1 MGAQNTTIL
10 IGLGLYALLMVVI
23 GLWSARKE
31 TADGFVIGSRN
42 VGLIPTMSSLAT
54 GFRDGSGLVF
64 WVGAGATFIFGGLIS
79 LLGGVLLGLLFFS
92 FVGPRVRRMA
102 KERGYIT
109 IGQIIR
115 DELGSRSEKVSSL
128 IVAVFS
134 VILISVQLFVSGN
147 LISAISPLSSELSIA
162 LVAAVVALYMFFGG
176 YGNVIKTDV
185 IQFLLVVSLIFLP
198 FFIDIDLSVFFDA
211 ENYKGYGTSMDIA
224 FFLMGMFYIVVS
236 SDAWQRLFSARNKK
250 VVRYGFPSAV
260 IPLVI
265 MTLSLFFLGV
275 AAREYLPADT
285 EWGKAFFQLYEFNAL
300 PPYILAYVAVV
311 CVAITMSTLDTLCY
325 LSASTFLKN
334 IMSESYT
341 EKRGGYV
348 RLTRVAIIVVLTLS
362 AILATTIGDV
372 IKYIFDAVSLL
383 FVLAPLYVL
392 AGLGY
397 LKKSARLDSMIA
409 ISLIVSAAIYIYMF
423 TNNHF
428 QDLIMIYVP
437 TLICSVLTIGAVISE
452 EIAKKSGQ
460 K

>member
-1 MGAQNTTIL
+1 MSTQNTTIL
-10 IGLGLYALLMVVI
+10 IGLGVYALLMVVI
-23 GLWSARKE
+23 GLWGARKE
-31 TADGFVIGSRN
+31 TAEGFVIGSRD
-42 VGLIPTMSSLAT
+42 VGYIPTMSSLAT

-64 WVGAGATFIFGGLIS
+64 WVGAGATFIFGGLLS

-115 DELGSRSEKVSSL
+115 DELGGRTEKVSSF
-128 IVAVFS
+128 IVAAFS
-134 VILISVQLFVSGN
+134 IILISVQLFVSGN
-147 LISAISPLSSELSIA
+147 LISTISPLSSELSIT
-162 LVAAVVALYMFFGG
+162 LVGLIVALYMFFGG

-185 IQFLLVVSLIFLP
+185 VQFFLVVSLIFLP
-198 FFIDIDLSVFFDA
+198 FFINIDLSVFL
-211 ENYKGYGTSMDIA
+211 EPSNYKGYGTSMDIA

-265 MTLSLFFLGV
+265 MTMSLFFLGV
-275 AAREYLPADT
+275 AARELLPADT
-285 EWGKAFFQLYEFNAL
+285 EWSNAFFQLYEFSAL
-300 PPYILAYVAVV
+300 PPFILAYVAVV
-311 CVAITMSTLDTLCY
+311 CVAITMSTMDTLCY

-334 IMSESYT
+334 ILPESYT

-348 RLTRVAIIVVLTLS
+348 KLTRIAIILVLALS
-362 AILATTIGDV
+362 AFMATTIGDV

-392 AGLGY
+392 AGMGY
-397 LKKSARLDSMIA
+397 LRKSARLDSMIA
-409 ISLIVSAAIYIYMF
+409 ISLIVSTSIYIYMF
-423 TNNHF
+423 THNHF
-428 QDLIMIYVP
+428 QELIMIYVP
-437 TLICSVLTIGAVISE
+437 TVICTVLTVGAVISDRTSRK
-452 EIAKKSGQ
+452 ART
-460 K
+460 